1 MNESLNVS
9 HCNDFDFCGY
19 WIFFLFF
26 EELLRRSHLEGLR
39 VYFCRSQEAFGN
51 VLFI

>member
-19 WIFFLFF
+19 WIFFFIF
-26 EELLRRSHLEGLR
+26 WRAIEEEPSGGVTCILL
-39 VYFCRSQEAFGN
+39 
-51 VLFI
+51 